1 MNVESFMPIIQGFL
15 GGAVSAGVFK
25 GPITS
30 LEDWWYVNY
39 GHDISKTASL
49 LRAKNEVDVEK
60 FKEDILKEASTV
72 KPENILEPKINI
84 LGPALEASKYYID
97 EEQMRKM
104 FAKLIASSMDKSK
117 EGFAR
122 SSFVEI
128 IKQLTPI
135 DAMNLK
141 TLYDNGGEDVIC
153 KLIFRALN
161 GYHLHS
167 SHVIFNEDDISTHG
181 ITESSLD
188 NLVRVGLIEID
199 YSRQLANTFAVQKYN
214 QIQTMPLYQEA
225 LTEMETVNI
234 QIRHTTNQSI
244 LKEMGGS
251 EYSIDLIKGAYK
263 LTSFG
268 KDFCISCL

>member
-1 MNVESFMPIIQGFL
+1 MNIESFMPIIQGFL

-39 GHDISKTASL
+39 GHDINKTASL
-49 LRAKNEVDVEK
+49 LRAKNEADVEK
-60 FKEDILKEASTV
+60 FKEDILKEASAV
-72 KPENILEPKINI
+72 KPENISEPKINI

-97 EEQMRKM
+97 EEKMRKM

-117 EGFAR
+117 EFFAR

-141 TLYDNGGEDVIC
+141 NLHDNGGEDIIC
-153 KLIFRALN
+153 KIIFRAVN
-161 GYHLHS
+161 AYHTHS
-167 SHVIFNEDDISTHG
+167 SHVIFNNDDILQHRV
-181 ITESSLD
+181 TESSLD
-188 NLVRVGLIEID
+188 NLTRVGLIEID
-199 YSRQLANTFAVQKYN
+199 YSRQLANTYAIQKYN
-214 QIQTMPLYQEA
+214 SIKDIAFYQSA
-225 LTEMETVNI
+225 LIEMETVNS
-234 QIRHTTNQSI
+234 QIRNTKDVNI
-244 LKEMGGS
+244 LREMGGS
-251 EYSIDLIKGAYK
+251 EYRIETVNGAYK

-268 KDFCISCL
+268 RDFCATCL